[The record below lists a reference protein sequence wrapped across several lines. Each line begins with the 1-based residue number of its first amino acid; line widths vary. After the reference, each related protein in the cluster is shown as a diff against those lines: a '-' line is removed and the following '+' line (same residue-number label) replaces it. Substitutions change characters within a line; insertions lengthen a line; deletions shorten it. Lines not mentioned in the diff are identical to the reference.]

1 MSDKL
6 TRIAIVSSDKCK
18 PKKCR
23 QECKKS
29 CPVVRMGKLCIEVS
43 PDSKIAFISEELCI
57 GCGICPKKCPFGAIM
72 IINLPTNLEK
82 EVTHRYS
89 ANSFKLH
96 RLPVPRPGQVL
107 GLVGTNGIGKSTA
120 LKILAGKLKPN
131 LGKFEDPPDWQDI
144 LKYFRGSELQNYFT
158 KILED
163 NLKAIIKPQYVDH
176 IPKAVKGT
184 VTALI
189 DAKLE
194 RDNKK
199 DMISAL
205 DLQDV
210 LNRQVIDLSGGEL
223 QRFAIAVV
231 CIQKADIYVIVVEHD
246 LSVLDYLSDFICVLY
261 GMPSVYGVVTMP
273 FSVRE
278 GINIFLDGK
287 VPTENLRFR
296 EESLTFKLAETAEDE
311 KEVEKHRIYK
321 YPDMT
326 KTLGDFHLTVKSG
339 GFTDSEIIVMLGENG
354 TGKTTF
360 IKLLAGGIKADGDE
374 QVPELNVSYKP
385 QKISPKYPGTV
396 RSLFIKKIKN
406 MFMHQQFQTDVVKP
420 MQIENIIDQEVASLS
435 GGELQR
441 VAIVLALG
449 QPADIYLIDEPSAYL
464 DSEQRVVAAKKTA
477 FVVEHDF
484 IMATYLA
491 DRVVVYEGSPSV
503 KATANTPQSLL
514 SGMNK
519 FLGSLEITFRRD
531 PTNFRPRINKAD
543 SMKDKEQKS
552 SSVYSQKIV
561 WALAIKKLQWTSVI
575 VPQILPRPLLQPL
588 THGYRRIPVLQ
599 IGSDIFVDSASI
611 IEELERRYP
620 EPTLFP
626 KRNGSDK
633 SDRGLGLSM
642 AMWTDRYFIPAILG
656 VIPFFSKDPSTPK
669 IFTSKEFKDDR
680 ASLFG
685 IPINTEKLLQT
696 RPYFVDQIKSNF
708 EWVELQFSDDDRE
721 WFLDTPYPSI
731 SDIHVAS
738 NIWFLD
744 VTQGA
749 KEISYPNLYPK
760 TYSWFNRFLKY
771 VKSSGIK
778 PNKISGEEALEI
790 AKKYKPLNG
799 GERKVEQD
807 QKDATRK
814 LGDNVIIQP
823 DDYGKVPVKGKIV
836 SLGDRIIG
844 IRPHDV
850 DKTGFEVVI
859 WFPRAGYRIKPDN
872 GKL

>member
-29 CPVVRMGKLCIEVS
+29 CPVVRMGKLCIEVT

-57 GCGICPKKCPFGAIM
+57 GCGICIKKCPFGAIM

-107 GLVGTNGIGKSTA
+107 GLVGTNGIGKSSA

-131 LGKFEDPPDWQDI
+131 LGRFEDPPDWQDI

-184 VTALI
+184 VTDLI

-194 RDNKK
+194 RNNKEE
-199 DMISAL
+199 MINEL
-205 DLQDV
+205 DLRDV
-210 LNRQVIDLSGGEL
+210 LDRQVNDLSGGEL

-231 CIQKADIYVIVVEHD
+231 CIQNADIYMFDEPSSYLDVKQRLNAARTIRSLLQPDRYVIVVEHD

-296 EESLTFKLAETAEDE
+296 EESLTFRLAETAEDE
-311 KEVEKHRIYK
+311 KEVEKHRRYK
-321 YPDMT
+321 YPDMV
-326 KTLGDFHLTVKSG
+326 KTLGNFEITIKAG
-339 GFTDSEIIVMLGENG
+339 EFTDSEIIVMLGENG

-360 IKLLAGGIKADGDE
+360 IKLLAGGMKADGEE

-385 QKISPKYPGTV
+385 QKISPKFPGTV
-396 RSLFIKKIKN
+396 RMLFLKKIKS
-406 MFMHQQFQTDVVKP
+406 MFMHPQFQTDVVKP
-420 MQIENIIDQEVASLS
+420 MQIDNIIDQEVANLS

-441 VAIVLALG
+441 VAIVLSLG
-449 QPADIYLIDEPSAYL
+449 HPADIYLIDEPSAYL
-464 DSEQRVVAAKKTA
+464 DSEQRIVAAKVIKRFILHNKKTA

-491 DRVVVYEGSPSV
+491 DRVVVYEGRPSI
-503 KATANTPQSLL
+503 KALANSPQSLL

-519 FLGSLEITFRRD
+519 FLSSLHITFRRD
-531 PTNFRPRINKAD
+531 PSNFRPRINKAD
-543 SMKDKEQKS
+543 SLKDKEQKS
-552 SSVYSQKIV
+552 S
-561 WALAIKKLQWTSVI
+561 
-575 VPQILPRPLLQPL
+575 
-588 THGYRRIPVLQ
+588 
-599 IGSDIFVDSASI
+599 
-611 IEELERRYP
+611 E
-620 EPTLFP
+620 
-626 KRNGSDK
+626 
-633 SDRGLGLSM
+633 
-642 AMWTDRYFIPAILG
+642 
-656 VIPFFSKDPSTPK
+656 
-669 IFTSKEFKDDR
+669 
-680 ASLFG
+680 
-685 IPINTEKLLQT
+685 
-696 RPYFVDQIKSNF
+696 
-708 EWVELQFSDDDRE
+708 
-721 WFLDTPYPSI
+721 
-731 SDIHVAS
+731 
-738 NIWFLD
+738 
-744 VTQGA
+744 
-749 KEISYPNLYPK
+749 
-760 TYSWFNRFLKY
+760 
-771 VKSSGIK
+771 
-778 PNKISGEEALEI
+778 
-790 AKKYKPLNG
+790 
-799 GERKVEQD
+799 
-807 QKDATRK
+807 
-814 LGDNVIIQP
+814 
-823 DDYGKVPVKGKIV
+823 
-836 SLGDRIIG
+836 
-844 IRPHDV
+844 
-850 DKTGFEVVI
+850 
-859 WFPRAGYRIKPDN
+859 
-872 GKL
+872 